1 MEMTIRVW
9 NRDDLGQIQKTW
21 LDYCQRVARSDMHI
35 RPDAAGSMTRWLA
48 DRFKQRSAMG
58 FVAEENGRII
68 GFLTA
73 RIDDWESVPPVIE
86 PRRIGI
92 IDAVYVADEFRRQG
106 IGSQLIDRAIE
117 AMRAANAIAVETIYD
132 AWNEASTQAWH
143 RAGFAPWMVHAYR
156 ML

>member
-1 MEMTIRVW
+1 MEISIRKW
-9 NRDDLGQIQKTW
+9 TRDDLFQIHKAW
-21 LDYCQRVARSDMHI
+21 LGYCRTVARSDMQI
-35 RPDAAGSMTRWLA
+35 RTDADTAMMKWLTA
-48 DRFKQRSAMG
+48 RFRQPSSMG
-58 FVAEENGRII
+58 FVAEADGAVV

-86 PRRIGI
+86 SRRIGI

-106 IGSQLIDRAIE
+106 IGGQLIDRAIE
-117 AMRAANAIAVETIYD
+117 TMRNENAIAVETIYD
-132 AWNEASTQAWH
+132 AWNDASGRAWH